1 MDRQVRFETSGA
13 LGILTLANP
22 PLNLFSEELIED
34 LRGAVTA
41 AKQTPLRALLV
52 RAGSFGRGNGD
63 ILKSPDRVAVSRE
76 LNSAHIDLSSVKG
89 GLRRVRSHCHC
100 QRPSNTTLS
109 RKRRGP

>member
-41 AKQTPLRALLV
+41 AKQTPLRALLAPI
-52 RAGSFGRGNGD
+52 RN
-63 ILKSPDRVAVSRE
+63 
-76 LNSAHIDLSSVKG
+76 N
-89 GLRRVRSHCHC
+89 
-100 QRPSNTTLS
+100 
-109 RKRRGP
+109 